1 MKLIVRLIGLLAVLS
16 LVAAACGSDDDTTTD
31 EGGTTAP
38 ADDDSGADDDEA
50 VEDEEPVEDEEEAM
64 DDDAPAEMAVDVG
77 VTDDEIRLGL
87 ITDLTGPFAGLT
99 VPITDGIE
107 GYWEWVNSNGGIAG
121 RNVVLDIQDAAYD
134 IDAFGQFYDQMSDD
148 GDEGSVMLQMS
159 LGSAMTASIREDL
172 VDDEFAAIP
181 LSWNSSWSGE
191 DSGNI
196 YEWGTN
202 YCIESMNGIE
212 WMAQNKD
219 VTKVAVIGRAGDYGE
234 DGSIGAKKA
243 IEALGLELAYDGQG
257 QVVPGADPTPV
268 ATAIAESDAELVW
281 ITGGAADLGGLMGRS
296 AELGYTGL
304 WAGNGPSYN
313 QVLLA
318 SEALAGLIGASYTN
332 FSPSPAMDPAQ
343 SAGMAEALDIFRETR
358 PDAQYFGAYVFAY
371 QMGEIARQ
379 GLEAAAANGDM
390 TRQGVVDALGS
401 VSVDLKGLASN
412 ITYDGNPNDVIPR
425 ESFVFS
431 IDPAQYDPDATMGTG
446 VPGNDGLIQVD
457 AFTGEVAAGF
467 EYEPCF
473 GI

>member
-1 MKLIVRLIGLLAVLS
+1 MKLMVRLLALLAVLS
-16 LVAAACGSDDDTTTD
+16 LVAAACGSDGDGDTASD
-31 EGGTTAP
+31 GGTTTPADDAP
-38 ADDDSGADDDEA
+38 ADDAPADDA
-50 VEDEEPVEDEEEAM
+50 PA
-64 DDDAPAEMAVDVG
+64 DDAPAEMATDVG

-99 VPITDGIE
+99 VPITDGLE

-121 RNVVLDIQDAAYD
+121 RDVILDIQDAAYD

-148 GDEGSVMLQMS
+148 GDEGSVMMQMS
-159 LGSAMTASIREDL
+159 LGSPMTASIREDL

-181 LSWNSSWSGE
+181 LSWNSSWSDE
-191 DSGNI
+191 ASGNI
-196 YEWGTN
+196 YEFGTN
-202 YCIESMNGIE
+202 YCVESMNGIE
-212 WMAQNKD
+212 WMAKNKD

-234 DGSIGAKKA
+234 DGSIGAKMA

-281 ITGGAADLGGLMGRS
+281 ITGGAADLAGMMGRA

-318 SEALAGLIGASYTN
+318 SEALAGLLGATYTN
-332 FSPSPAMDPAQ
+332 FSPAPAMDPAQ
-343 SAGMAEALDIFRETR
+343 SAGMAEALAIFKETR
-358 PDAQYFGAYVFAY
+358 PDSQYNAAYVIGY
-371 QMGEIARQ
+371 IMGEIARQ
-379 GLEAAAANGDM
+379 GLETAAANGDM
-390 TRQGVVDALGS
+390 TRQGVVDALAAT
-401 VSVDLKGLASN
+401 SVDLQGLTET
-412 ITYDGNPNDVIPR
+412 ITYSGNPNDVIPR
-425 ESFVFS
+425 ESYVYS
-431 IDPAQYDPDATMGTG
+431 IDPSGYDPEATMGTG
-446 VPGNDGLIQVD
+446 VPGNDGVVQID
-457 AFTGEVAAGF
+457 TFTGDVAAGF